1 MTYFMSERGVG
12 LFIEQA
18 CNKASVLSAACV
30 ESRARYIGV
39 HGNLEKVATENHVA
53 DLVNQVMKDLTMTRS
68 VSDRELGEVHL
79 VCHAHMSLPC
89 TGRSPL
95 PIFSGGMRIP
105 EHEKKFFELLSACE
119 KLLNKLEKHDI
130 SISFEFPNSS
140 KYWTHPRLQAFVQAR
155 APFRSVV
162 HACAM
167 GIEGL
172 LGPSRKLS
180 GLCRVQRNLV
190 NVLRSVFIVLVTFM
204 HHSIFLTFSCQRNTP
219 GSLPGFLCECSHYF
233 HSGD

>member
-1 MTYFMSERGVG
+1 MTYFMSEREVG

-30 ESRARYIGV
+30 ESRARYIGI

-95 PIFSGGMRIP
+95 PIFSGGSAFQNMRRS
-105 EHEKKFFELLSACE
+105 FLSFC
-119 KLLNKLEKHDI
+119 LH
-130 SISFEFPNSS
+130 
-140 KYWTHPRLQAFVQAR
+140 V
-155 APFRSVV
+155 RS
-162 HACAM
+162 C
-167 GIEGL
+167 
-172 LGPSRKLS
+172 
-180 GLCRVQRNLV
+180 
-190 NVLRSVFIVLVTFM
+190 
-204 HHSIFLTFSCQRNTP
+204 
-219 GSLPGFLCECSHYF
+219 
-233 HSGD
+233 